1 MKASSASGLCASVS
15 VVMDEWVASLR
26 FLCVLRVS
34 AVRYAFFI
42 AEDAESAGLLGG
54 ERGHQVVPV
63 AGGDL
68 PAALLVFLV
77 RLPVGKEPPLDRLLV
92 GAVAEGGEVAPD
104 QHDLEVPLRRALVEH
119 RPVKRDGDDAAFALE
134 LFQDGQ
140 VLRPVAG
147 QPLVGLARRQ
157 LVVARDHRPGRPS
170 LPLGINRRLR
180 RRGLTDEKRKEKIE
194 KSKREFRVSPEASGF
209 EFRFSHCTVSS
220 SAWGMGEA
228 WWWTSRQSPLRST

>member
-42 AEDAESAGLLGG
+42 AEDGESAGLLGG

-63 AGGDL
+63 ASGDL

-77 RLPVGKEPPLDRLLV
+77 RLPVGKEPSLDRLLV
-92 GAVAEGGEVAPD
+92 GAVAEGGEVAPH
-104 QHDLEVPLRRALVEH
+104 QHDLEVPRGRALGEP
-119 RPVKRDGDDAAFALE
+119 RPIEGDGDNAPLALE

-140 VLRPVAG
+140 VLRAVAR
-147 QPLVGLARRQ
+147 QPLVGL
-157 LVVARDHRPGRPS
+157 P
-170 LPLGINRRLR
+170 
-180 RRGLTDEKRKEKIE
+180 
-194 KSKREFRVSPEASGF
+194 
-209 EFRFSHCTVSS
+209 
-220 SAWGMGEA
+220 
-228 WWWTSRQSPLRST
+228 

>member
-1 MKASSASGLCASVS
+1 MSALPIIKERWEAGHSCPAS
-15 VVMDEWVASLR
+15 
-26 FLCVLRVS
+26 
-34 AVRYAFFI
+34 
-42 AEDAESAGLLGG
+42 LGG

-104 QHDLEVPLRRALVEH
+104 QHDLEVPLRRALGEP
-119 RPVKRDGDDAAFALE
+119 RPVKREGDDAAFALE

-140 VLRPVAG
+140 VLRPVAR

-157 LVVARDHRPGRPS
+157 LVVARLYRPGRR
-170 LPLGINRRLR
+170 GRLR
-180 RRGLTDEKRKEKIE
+180 PRGLTDGKRKEKIE
-194 KSKREFRVSPEASGF
+194 KRENEIRVSPEASGF
-209 EFRFSHCTVSS
+209 GFRFSDRS
-220 SAWGMGEA
+220 
-228 WWWTSRQSPLRST
+228 SPLPARPPGAPAPSRADRRKEKRENRK

>member
-15 VVMDEWVASLR
+15 VVMDEWVASLH
-26 FLCVLRVS
+26 FLCVPRVS
-34 AVRYAFFI
+34 AVRYAFFT

-54 ERGHQVVPV
+54 ERGHQVVPG

-104 QHDLEVPLRRALVEH
+104 QHDLEVPLRRALVEP
-119 RPVKRDGDDAAFALE
+119 RPVNREGDDAAFALE

-140 VLRPVAG
+140 VLRPVAR

-157 LVVARDHRPGRPS
+157 LVVARLYRPGRR
-170 LPLGINRRLR
+170 GRLR
-180 RRGLTDEKRKEKIE
+180 PRGLTDEKRKEKIE
-194 KSKREFRVSPEASGF
+194 NRENEFRVSPEASGF
-209 EFRFSHCTVSS
+209 EFSFSHCTVSS
-220 SAWGMGEA
+220 SA
-228 WWWTSRQSPLRST
+228 

>member
-63 AGGDL
+63 AGGGL
-68 PAALLVFLV
+68 PAALLVFLLG
-77 RLPVGKEPPLDRLLV
+77 LPPGKEP
-92 GAVAEGGEVAPD
+92 A
-104 QHDLEVPLRRALVEH
+104 
-119 RPVKRDGDDAAFALE
+119 
-134 LFQDGQ
+134 
-140 VLRPVAG
+140 
-147 QPLVGLARRQ
+147 LAR
-157 LVVARDHRPGRPS
+157 LHRPGRPS
-170 LPLGINRRLR
+170 LPLGMNRRLR
-180 RRGLTDEKRKEKIE
+180 PRGLTDEKRKEKTE
-194 KSKREFRVSPEASGF
+194 KSKREFRVSRF
-209 EFRFSHCTVSS
+209 EFRFSHWTVSS

-228 WWWTSRQSPLRST
+228 WWCTSRQSPLRSR

>member
-54 ERGHQVVPV
+54 ERGHQVVPG
-63 AGGDL
+63 ASGDL

-77 RLPVGKEPPLDRLLV
+77 RLPVGKEPSLDRLLV
-92 GAVAEGGEVAPD
+92 GAVAEGGEVAPH
-104 QHDLEVPLRRALVEH
+104 QHDLEAPLGRAGGEH
-119 RPVKRDGDDAAFALE
+119 RPVNRDRDDAAFALE
-134 LFQDGQ
+134 LLENRQ
-140 VLRPVAG
+140 VLRAVAR
-147 QPLVGLARRQ
+147 QPLVGLPPRQ
-157 LVVARDHRPGRPS
+157 LVVARLHRPGRPS
-170 LPLGINRRLR
+170 LPLGMNRRLR
-180 RRGLTDEKRKEKIE
+180 PRGLTDEKRKEKTE
-194 KSKREFRVSPEASGF
+194 KSKREFRVSRF
-209 EFRFSHCTVSS
+209 EFRFSHWTVSS

-228 WWWTSRQSPLRST
+228 WWCTSRQSPLRSR